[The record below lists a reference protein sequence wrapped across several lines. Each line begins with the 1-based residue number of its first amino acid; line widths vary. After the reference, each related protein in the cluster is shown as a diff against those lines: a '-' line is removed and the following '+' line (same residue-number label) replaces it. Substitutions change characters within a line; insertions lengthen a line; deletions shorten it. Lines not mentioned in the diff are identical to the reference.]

1 MREEIVQIIILF
13 VKMEV
18 SKMWNWIKPKD
29 FGKMEISILAGAGL
43 VAVTTL
49 LYKNWD
55 KILAKGK
62 LNLAFRKFC

>member
-1 MREEIVQIIILF
+1 
-13 VKMEV
+13 MEA